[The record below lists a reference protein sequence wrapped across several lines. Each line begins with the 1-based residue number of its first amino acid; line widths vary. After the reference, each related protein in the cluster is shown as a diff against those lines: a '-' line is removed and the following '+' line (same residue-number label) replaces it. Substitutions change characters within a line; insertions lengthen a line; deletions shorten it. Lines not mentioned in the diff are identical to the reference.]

1 MAKHYVYGVGGLCGG
16 GVANDG
22 FLGVERR
29 LRIGGI
35 GTEGEESEEA
45 GGDRDTAVVGSA
57 TVAGATAFEAHG
69 MLGGEGSDIGEVG
82 GREGL
87 QSGGGDGGV
96 FIGNYFSF

>member
-1 MAKHYVYGVGGLCGG
+1 MAGG

-35 GTEGEESEEA
+35 GTESEESEEA

-82 GREGL
+82 RCEGL

-96 FIGNYFSF
+96 FIGDYFSF